1 MLSGTVA
8 QQNLSHVA
16 QPGLI
21 TLSLDTQQDPI
32 VLTVSISFK
41 IRACNWLEVNW
52 STRLVN
58 PELGWPDKNLV
69 ETFFFQIC
77 FFSYL
82 KTIFFSN
89 VFFLLPRDPSF
100 FIFFNQLLTHF
111 KVHYINIRRMFY
123 FCNVGFETL

>member
-1 MLSGTVA
+1 MLLGAIA

-21 TLSLDTQQDPI
+21 ALSPDTQQDPI

-41 IRACNWLEVNW
+41 IQVCNWLEVNW

-58 PELGWPDKNLV
+58 PELGWPDKNPV
-69 ETFFFQIC
+69 ETFFFQMC

-82 KTIFFSN
+82 
-89 VFFLLPRDPSF
+89 
-100 FIFFNQLLTHF
+100 
-111 KVHYINIRRMFY
+111 
-123 FCNVGFETL
+123 ETLFFHIFQPITNSFQSSLHKY